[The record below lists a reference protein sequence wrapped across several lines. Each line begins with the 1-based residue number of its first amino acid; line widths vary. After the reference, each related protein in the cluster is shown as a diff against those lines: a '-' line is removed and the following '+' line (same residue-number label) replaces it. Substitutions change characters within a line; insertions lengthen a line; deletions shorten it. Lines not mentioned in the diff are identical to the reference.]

1 MSTNKE
7 KENNEVLKY
16 KEYRINAKIDKKKQI
31 PWYKIFKKKRK
42 GHHPEPHITV

>member
-16 KEYRINAKIDKKKQI
+16 KEYRINAKIDKKNRFRGIK
-31 PWYKIFKKKRK
+31 YLRKKEKDT
-42 GHHPEPHITV
+42 ILNLT